1 MKYTKSRLK
10 LLYYLKE
17 VGKIITET
25 LQSTDKVIRWGGE
38 EFLLIYLVKN
48 QKEVLKRIEE
58 LRLHIEEHLLPISS
72 TITASFGLTL
82 YTKDD
87 TIDSMIERADN
98 ALYIAKNNGRNCTEF
113 N

>member
-17 VGKIITET
+17 VRKIITET
-25 LQSTDKVIRWGGE
+25 LHSTDKVIRWGGE

-58 LRLHIEEHLLPISS
+58 LRLHIEEHLFPISS

-82 YTKDD
+82 YSKDD
-87 TIDSMIERADN
+87 TIDSIIQRADN